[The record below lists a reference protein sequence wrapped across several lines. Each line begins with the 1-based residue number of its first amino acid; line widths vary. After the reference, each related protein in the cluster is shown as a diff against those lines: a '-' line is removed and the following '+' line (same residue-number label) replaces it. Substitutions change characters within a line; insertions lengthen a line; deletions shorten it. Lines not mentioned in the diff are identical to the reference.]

1 MTPAFT
7 DPAAR
12 RRWDAYFSE
21 VDRLLARADADVAEM
36 RGDLEAHVVDSMAAA
51 SGGNEGERLD
61 AALSRL
67 GRPID
72 YLRPL
77 LADEMLE
84 RGTRTYSP
92 ITIARGLSHAI
103 MAGSRRA
110 VIGFAFGLGYLLLAI
125 FTGMALLKPL
135 WGEHVGVFRYADGT
149 VSAGI
154 VAQSDGARELL
165 GWWSIPI
172 ALLLAALLYVALTKG
187 LRALRQ
193 RR

>member
-1 MTPAFT
+1 MIPAFT

-12 RRWDAYFSE
+12 RRWEAYFSE
-21 VDRLLARADADVAEM
+21 VDRLLARADGDAAEL
-36 RGDLEAHVVDSMAAA
+36 RGDLEAHVVASMAAA
-51 SGGNEGERLD
+51 SGGSEGERLD

-77 LADEMLE
+77 LADELIE

-92 ITIARGLSHAI
+92 VAIARGLSCGV

-110 VIGFAFGLGYLLLAI
+110 VIGFAFGLGYLLLAV
-125 FTGMALLKPL
+125 FTAMALLKPL

-149 VSAGI
+149 FSAGI

>member
-92 ITIARGLSHAI
+92 ITIARGLSYAV

-110 VIGFAFGLGYLLLAI
+110 VIGLAFGLGYLLLAI

>member
-12 RRWDAYFSE
+12 RHWDAYFSE
-21 VDRLLARADADVAEM
+21 VDRLLARADADAAEL
-36 RGDLEAHVVDSMAAA
+36 RGDLEAHVVDSMAAT
-51 SGGNEGERLD
+51 SGGDEGELLD

-77 LADEMLE
+77 LADELIE
-84 RGTRTYSP
+84 RGTLTYSP
-92 ITIARGLSHAI
+92 VTIARGLSYAV

-110 VIGFAFGLGYLLLAI
+110 VIGLAFGLGYLLLAI

-135 WGEHVGVFRYADGT
+135 WSEHVGVFRYADGT
-149 VSAGI
+149 INAGI
-154 VAQSDGARELL
+154 VARSGGARELL

-187 LRALRQ
+187 LRTLRQ

>member
-1 MTPAFT
+1 MIPPFT

-21 VDRLLARADADVAEM
+21 IDRLLARADADVAEL
-36 RGDLEAHVVDSMAAA
+36 RDDLEAHAVDSMAAE
-51 SGGNEGERLD
+51 SRGSEGERLD

-67 GRPID
+67 GRPVD

-77 LADEMLE
+77 LADELIE
-84 RGTRTYSP
+84 RGTQTYSP
-92 ITIARGLSHAI
+92 ITIARGLSYAV

-110 VIGFAFGLGYLLLAI
+110 VIGLAFGLGYLLLAI

-149 VSAGI
+149 ISAGI

-172 ALLLAALLYVALTKG
+172 AVLLAALLYVALTKG

>member
-7 DPAAR
+7 DTAAR

-21 VDRLLARADADVAEM
+21 VDRLLSRADADVAEM
-36 RGDLEAHVVDSMAAA
+36 RGDLETHVVDSMAAA
-51 SGGNEGERLD
+51 SGGSERERLD

-77 LADEMLE
+77 LADEMIE
-84 RGTRTYSP
+84 RGTLTYSP
-92 ITIARGLSHAI
+92 ITIARGLSHSV

-110 VIGFAFGLGYLLLAI
+110 VIGLAFGLGYLLLAI

-149 VSAGI
+149 ISAGI

>member
-1 MTPAFT
+1 MIPAFT
-7 DPAAR
+7 DSAAR
-12 RRWDAYFSE
+12 RRFDAYFSE
-21 VDRLLARADADVAEM
+21 VDRLLARAGADAAEL
-36 RGDLEAHVVDSMAAA
+36 RGDLEAHVADSMAAA
-51 SGGNEGERLD
+51 PGGSEGERLD

-77 LADEMLE
+77 LADELIE
-84 RGTRTYSP
+84 RGTRSYSP
-92 ITIARGLSHAI
+92 VTIARGLSHAVL
-103 MAGSRRA
+103 AGSRRA
-110 VIGFAFGLGYLLLAI
+110 GIGFAFGLGYLLLAI
-125 FTGMALLKPL
+125 FTAMALLKPL
-135 WGEHVGVFRYADGT
+135 WGEHVGVFRNADGT
-149 VSAGI
+149 ISAGI

-172 ALLLAALLYVALTKG
+172 ALLLAALLYVALTRG